1 MFNKYLLSFLLLV
14 FASSMYASTA
24 SVVWMVI
31 TPGARSNGMGEAF
44 VALADDA
51 TASYWNPAG
60 MAFIVDSTFSQEVTM
75 QHCNWLPQLAD
86 DLYYEFAG
94 YTNYLEGWGGVGGNV
109 IFMSMGE
116 QQETSA
122 GGTELGTFYSYG
134 IAVTGSA
141 GTEIFPGL
149 AAGVN
154 LKFIHDHLYYEDY
167 GQGTS
172 FAADVGLLYRLGYA
186 SDAVQPVEYIED
198 EDGVHPFSAGASAFA
213 EVDTGALQSV
223 DDGWGCKVH
232 FGATLS
238 NIGPNMSYGGHPE
251 NNPLPRMLRV
261 GMALIPLDSELALLN
276 ITADYSKMLVN
287 VTEGVSEEIK
297 ENKWGVGTE
306 FWYYNL
312 LALRAG
318 YIRDTEGESVI
329 QGLTFGA
336 GLQFQNFQLDM
347 SFVPVDE
354 ALQSSGKYNQKYSLS
369 IRF

>member
-213 EVDTGALQSV
+213 EFDNYYTYTFSPNPEETPYLAYDLRTLEMDGEEGAFIFTSWREHADTSTGITYLSV
-223 DDGWGCKVH
+223 H
-232 FGATLS
+232 
-238 NIGPNMSYGGHPE
+238 
-251 NNPLPRMLRV
+251 
-261 GMALIPLDSELALLN
+261 
-276 ITADYSKMLVN
+276 
-287 VTEGVSEEIK
+287 
-297 ENKWGVGTE
+297 
-306 FWYYNL
+306 
-312 LALRAG
+312 
-318 YIRDTEGESVI
+318 RDT
-329 QGLTFGA
+329 
-336 GLQFQNFQLDM
+336 D
-347 SFVPVDE
+347 
-354 ALQSSGKYNQKYSLS
+354 
-369 IRF
+369 